1 DFNHDGTSFV
11 CLSTSKSLSVSKSN
25 FMSGGSLLKTIS
37 LFFIHVLFLP
47 PRKVP
52 KEARP
57 AAWPSASLAQAF
69 FRRGQE
75 LARLRRAQTACPL
88 FPENPA
94 CARLRRKGRRPSL
107 TPRLNSKNTFPAGTL
122 F

>member
-1 DFNHDGTSFV
+1 
-11 CLSTSKSLSVSKSN
+11 
-25 FMSGGSLLKTIS
+25 
-37 LFFIHVLFLP
+37 

-88 FPENPA
+88 VFRKTA
-94 CARLRRKGRRPSL
+94 CAWLRRKGRKRSL
-107 TPRLNSKNTFPAGTL
+107 TPMLNFRTPFHGEPLFLVLFSKFLYSDGYKYKTL
-122 F
+122 FKI